1 MQIGHRREFLKVTFF
16 KPFVR
21 ANRGI
26 IVCVWSIYRDIE
38 LKQIDKQTN
47 RQADR

>member
-38 LKQIDKQTN
+38 LCYCWEHANENK
-47 RQADR
+47 